1 RKTFSPSGEFQTE
14 NQAEDNSEEKTSTDS
29 INGSPKVEDHGGAF
43 PQRGSDNRAH
53 SKRNGQHFGVASAGP
68 RWNNLA
74 RDFGP
79 QIEDKRRMR
88 IKKKKKQAL
97 EQDEERK
104 GHEPEQTERAKH
116 TAQRADSKGIVFPII
131 FAAVSIGFVV
141 LDPSLSNNSEKD
153 DNEEAALEEIVIE
166 KDNDQSAESSKQTK
180 PPSAQIAAEEIK
192 NKDHGTWTLAE
203 SSSKDSKTEKSC
215 NIIEIP
221 ETNSPDSSKTI
232 ASLSDELTENEC
244 CDRFSSLTAPSSP
257 PLDLGSHNAI
267 VIEPQRSDSAS
278 TASDRSTT
286 AISSSPKKSSTSD
299 VSSSSG
305 GELTGTAFSTT
316 DNSAD
321 SSTQSCKVPVAP
333 VDEIVITIEDD
344 YQDGKANQSNESVTK
359 RDRRINGSEN
369 SGKNE
374 QTITAPSEIVAEN
387 KSSISQEVNGDHF
400 RPCKACSDGEEG
412 GDDMV
417 GKTVRKPLLKEH
429 GVSFSTVNNGENKPD
444 EMKGGS
450 EGFKSTLKDH
460 TECPKMQEKVTEKV
474 ETKQTNQC
482 VGAIEDH
489 EKASVMKALTDAIGE
504 FVIIDNYV
512 VPLSALDTCK
522 KLFPNERTL
531 PSHNKRDNYTC
542 ETQPIVDDFETY
554 EPDIPDKNAVKGT
567 PWEEVEFG
575 IRGGSKGGP
584 FKNRTR
590 TKEGDQLNAV
600 DEVQR
605 SPSIRN
611 SSCKISGFDH
621 EKNPQV
627 GCSCSFCENHW
638 SKTHSPRYLKVPR

>member
-1 RKTFSPSGEFQTE
+1 
-14 NQAEDNSEEKTSTDS
+14 
-29 INGSPKVEDHGGAF
+29 
-43 PQRGSDNRAH
+43 
-53 SKRNGQHFGVASAGP
+53 
-68 RWNNLA
+68 
-74 RDFGP
+74 
-79 QIEDKRRMR
+79 M
-88 IKKKKKQAL
+88 
-97 EQDEERK
+97 
-104 GHEPEQTERAKH
+104 
-116 TAQRADSKGIVFPII
+116 VFPII
-131 FAAVSIGFVV
+131 FAAVSIGFVMLV
-141 LDPSLSNNSEKD
+141 CVGAAFAWMWYD

-180 PPSAQIAAEEIK
+180 PPSAQIAAEEIT

-215 NIIEIP
+215 NSIEIP
-221 ETNSPDSSKTI
+221 ETNSPDSSKTS

-257 PLDLGSHNAI
+257 PSDLGSHNAI
-267 VIEPQRSDSAS
+267 VIELQRSDSTS

-344 YQDGKANQSNESVTK
+344 YDNGKANQSNESVTK

-369 SGKNE
+369 SGKEE

-429 GVSFSTVNNGENKPD
+429 DVSFFTANDEMRSGEDKPD

-450 EGFKSTLKDH
+450 EGFESTLKDH
-460 TECPKMQEKVTEKV
+460 TESPKMQEKVTEKV

-522 KLFPNERTL
+522 KLFPNERTP
-531 PSHNKRDNYTC
+531 PSHNKRDYYSC

-575 IRGGSKGGP
+575 IRGGSKASIEGGP

-600 DEVQR
+600 YEVQR

-611 SSCKISGFDH
+611 ISSKISGFDH

-638 SKTHSPRYLKVPR
+638 GKTHSPRYLKVPRKLLNSMAASSKSEE